1 MNKLLIFLISI
12 LLAIN
17 TFAMPSSIV
26 IIRHGEKPTEGPE
39 GQELSKKGWT
49 RAKKL
54 PELFIKNSKLKKR
67 RLPDFLIAV
76 KPNSETGSVRSIQTL
91 EPISNWLNKPI
102 QADHTKDEIDELV
115 EFIMQSSEMTNK
127 VVLIAW
133 QHDSIA
139 ELANKLGATDA
150 PSDWPSKVYDR
161 FWLLDFNN
169 EQLVKFQNLPQ
180 HLLDKDSK
188 K

>member
-1 MNKLLIFLISI
+1 M
-12 LLAIN
+12 
-17 TFAMPSSIV
+17 
-26 IIRHGEKPTEGPE
+26 
-39 GQELSKKGWT
+39 
-49 RAKKL
+49 
-54 PELFIKNSKLKKR
+54 
-67 RLPDFLIAV
+67 IAV
-76 KPNSETGSVRSIQTL
+76 KPDSKKGSIRSIQTL
-91 EPISNWLNKPI
+91 RPISIRLNQPI

-150 PSDWPSKVYDR
+150 PSEWPSKVYDR
-161 FWLLDFNN
+161 FWLLDYNN

-180 HLLDKDSK
+180 QLLDNDSK